1 MINKDIIQKFMKT
14 NQIGKRI
21 FYFGY
26 IDSTN
31 LEAARLIET
40 SKAQFGD
47 VIVTKTQSAGK
58 GQQDNV
64 WQSPEGGLYIS
75 IITASKVSEYS
86 NLITFTA
93 GIACIE
99 AIKNISGV
107 KADLKW
113 VNDIMYKGNKLGGI
127 LTQSFTRGDISTNI
141 TGIGIN
147 ANSVNINADNKSYE
161 AVSLTELAENSV
173 DINVLIA
180 EICLCFEKY
189 FSVYQQN
196 PEKIVSTWLK
206 YSNIVG
212 KQIVFDNDDAEIVG
226 TIQGVNNSGHLIIKN
241 EEKSFIL
248 TSTKGIKS
256 CLY

>member
-1 MINKDIIQKFMKT
+1 MINIAIIQKFMKT

-21 FYFGY
+21 FYFEN

-31 LEAARLIET
+31 LEAARLIE
-40 SKAQFGD
+40 SSNAQFGD
-47 VIVTKTQSAGK
+47 VIIAKIQSAGK

-75 IITASKVSEYS
+75 IITASKVSEYL

-93 GIACIE
+93 GIACID

-107 KADLKW
+107 NADLKW

-147 ANSVNINADNKSYE
+147 ANSVNINTDNKSYE
-161 AVSLTELAENSV
+161 AISLAELLEDPV
-173 DINVLIA
+173 DINVLLA
-180 EICLCFEKY
+180 EICKSFEKY
-189 FSVYQQN
+189 FSKYQQN
-196 PEKIVSTWLK
+196 PETIIAKWLEH
-206 YSNIVG
+206 SNIVG
-212 KQIVFDNDDAEIVG
+212 KQIVFENNDAEIVG
-226 TIQGVNNSGHLIIKN
+226 IIQGVNNSGHLIIEN
-241 EEKSFIL
+241 REKSYIL